1 MVPEIDYDYII
12 VNMKKELD
20 NFIFVDV
27 VDETFFDKNA
37 LEKIE
42 NINKDLNRVI
52 FIDYI
57 LYKSDLLKS
66 FENEESIEKQFDF
79 DFNRSSF
86 YINNSKINTIDKEYL
101 KNTLQ
106 ENYMDLLLFCNQS
119 LYGMPC
125 NYIQNSIINQ
135 NLFVG
140 NFNNNENKDY
150 NLNFKIDINNNKIS
164 ILSSKKLKIIQVFK
178 NDLTVMLNVNIK
190 IEIDI
195 KNKSN
200 ILIELESSL

>member
-1 MVPEIDYDYII
+1 MVSEIDCDYII

-27 VDETFFDKNA
+27 VDKTFFDKDA

-52 FIDYI
+52 FIDYV
-57 LYKSDLLKS
+57 LYKSDLLKT
-66 FENEESIEKQFDF
+66 FENQESIEKQFDF
-79 DFNRSSF
+79 DFGRSNF
-86 YINNSKINTIDKEYL
+86 YLNNSKITNIDKNFL
-101 KNTLQ
+101 KNELK
-106 ENYMDLLLFCNQS
+106 ENYLDLILFCNQS

-135 NLFVG
+135 NLFIG
-140 NFNNNENKDY
+140 NFNNNQNKDY
-150 NLNFKIDINNNKIS
+150 NLNFRIDINDNKIS

-178 NDLTVMLNVNIK
+178 NDLSVMLNIDIK
-190 IEIDI
+190 IEIDV
-195 KNKSN
+195 KNKTN

>member
-1 MVPEIDYDYII
+1 
-12 VNMKKELD
+12 
-20 NFIFVDV
+20 
-27 VDETFFDKNA
+27 
-37 LEKIE
+37 
-42 NINKDLNRVI
+42 
-52 FIDYI
+52 
-57 LYKSDLLKS
+57 
-66 FENEESIEKQFDF
+66 
-79 DFNRSSF
+79 
-86 YINNSKINTIDKEYL
+86 
-101 KNTLQ
+101 
-106 ENYMDLLLFCNQS
+106 
-119 LYGMPC
+119 MPC

-150 NLNFKIDINNNKIS
+150 NLNFKIDISNNKIS